1 MLQAWLQARSG
12 DQEAGGGRRRGNP
25 GAQAGGKR
33 SGAAGVSQFGG
44 RTKKFGRSKKS
55 GSTLAY
61 FLIWKLA
68 SEVGPAA
75 RVQAKSERL
84 RAPMIFLTV
93 QAQNGWWHMHA
104 DPIPLP

>member
-1 MLQAWLQARSG
+1 M
-12 DQEAGGGRRRGNP
+12 
-25 GAQAGGKR
+25 
-33 SGAAGVSQFGG
+33 SQFGG
-44 RTKKFGRSKKS
+44 RTKKFGRYKKS

-75 RVQAKSERL
+75 RVQAENVRL
-84 RAPMIFLTV
+84 RAPMNFLTV
-93 QAQNGWWHMHA
+93 EAQHGWWHMHA